1 MKQYIWK
8 RVLTGALVVLFSV
21 LFNFVL
27 MRLAPGDP
35 TRLLAGKENPNPA
48 TILALQERYG
58 LNKPIMVQFVL
69 YIKQLLHGD
78 FGFSY
83 VSNRPVLT
91 IIGERFGA
99 TILLAVVGL
108 IIEITVGILLGVHAA
123 QHQGSKFDTILN
135 GISYFFD
142 STPAFW
148 LGLMIILL
156 FSSTLHLLPTS
167 GMYNVRENYQGF
179 RRVLDVGYHMILPT
193 LTMVVLNIPYYFRI
207 TRSSVMETMN
217 EDYIM
222 TLRSTGMPEKQIF
235 RKYVLRNA
243 LLPIITVVGITMAY
257 MITGVAF
264 IEIVFAWPGM
274 GRLMLNSITTRD
286 YPVLSGIYLL
296 LSISVAVM
304 MIVVD
309 VVYAYADPRIRYED

>member
-1 MKQYIWK
+1 
-8 RVLTGALVVLFSV
+8 
-21 LFNFVL
+21 
-27 MRLAPGDP
+27 
-35 TRLLAGKENPNPA
+35 
-48 TILALQERYG
+48 
-58 LNKPIMVQFVL
+58 
-69 YIKQLLHGD
+69 
-78 FGFSY
+78 
-83 VSNRPVLT
+83 
-91 IIGERFGA
+91 
-99 TILLAVVGL
+99 
-108 IIEITVGILLGVHAA
+108 
-123 QHQGSKFDTILN
+123 
-135 GISYFFD
+135 
-142 STPAFW
+142 
-148 LGLMIILL
+148 
-156 FSSTLHLLPTS
+156 
-167 GMYNVRENYQGF
+167 
-179 RRVLDVGYHMILPT
+179 
-193 LTMVVLNIPYYFRI
+193 
-207 TRSSVMETMN
+207 MN

-264 IEIVFAWPGM
+264 IEIVCAWPGM

>member
-1 MKQYIWK
+1 
-8 RVLTGALVVLFSV
+8 
-21 LFNFVL
+21 
-27 MRLAPGDP
+27 
-35 TRLLAGKENPNPA
+35 
-48 TILALQERYG
+48 
-58 LNKPIMVQFVL
+58 
-69 YIKQLLHGD
+69 
-78 FGFSY
+78 
-83 VSNRPVLT
+83 
-91 IIGERFGA
+91 
-99 TILLAVVGL
+99 
-108 IIEITVGILLGVHAA
+108 
-123 QHQGSKFDTILN
+123 
-135 GISYFFD
+135 
-142 STPAFW
+142 
-148 LGLMIILL
+148 
-156 FSSTLHLLPTS
+156 
-167 GMYNVRENYQGF
+167 
-179 RRVLDVGYHMILPT
+179 MILPT